1 MDSCDNKAQQAFFQR
16 LIDQMNAPGQFS
28 SDVHVRI
35 EEVGV
40 GYARGVLDVHPMN
53 LNLLGIVH
61 GGCLATLADTVA
73 GMGVVATGHAVVTA
87 NYGLNFLRPAT
98 GRQICCIARA
108 EKMGKT
114 LCVMHVDLYNDDD
127 RDHKVASGN
136 FTFAIL
142 GPLDLQD
149 PFGRSEN
156 NDKN

>member
-1 MDSCDNKAQQAFFQR
+1 MDSCANEKQQAFFR
-16 LIDQMNAPGQFS
+16 TLIDRMNEPGQFS

-35 EEVGV
+35 ETIDV
-40 GYARGVLDVHPMN
+40 GYAEGVLDVHPMN

-73 GMGVVATGHAVVTA
+73 GLGVVATGYSVVTA

-98 GRQICCIARA
+98 GKQIRCIARA

-127 RDHKVASGN
+127 RDKKIASGN
-136 FTFAIL
+136 FTFCL
-142 GPLDLQD
+142 LEPLNQEN
-149 PFGRSEN
+149 PFKRSN
-156 NDKN
+156 NDAT